1 MAVVCGGLSGWVGI
15 VSIVREHLM
24 LIGCCHCGE
33 QSESSQSASGSAGAS
48 ASASD
53 GGSASASASSASES
67 VSSDSTPPYG
77 ECVHC
82 NAGISPSVYE
92 FTWTLANN
100 CPWSPD
106 TGQPE
111 VGCYDNFSFPVQL
124 QRDFF
129 TWSPGGGGVIPPS
142 NSCLWRS
149 TSIGGVSVDGEGQCS
164 PWPAIQLAIGQD
176 DLGNYRVLLQ
186 ILWAGPY
193 TPTDPPL
200 PITVSGFLVYEKVFS
215 ELPPNCLASMDLDW
229 LIAGGNYD
237 LPGFPNGVAYGP
249 GCNAAYGDPFTGASS
264 FPGIVTI
271 APLL

>member
-1 MAVVCGGLSGWVGI
+1 
-15 VSIVREHLM
+15 M
-24 LIGCCHCGE
+24 LIGCCHCGD

-53 GGSASASASSASES
+53 GGSASASSASAS
-67 VSSDSTPPYG
+67 ASSDSTPPYG
-77 ECVHC
+77 ECVNC
-82 NAGISPSVYE
+82 NAGISASVYK

-124 QRDFF
+124 QRDSF
-129 TWSPGGGGVIPPS
+129 TWSAVSGRTVS
-142 NSCLWRS
+142 ENACLWRS
-149 TSIGGVSVDGEGQCS
+149 TGVGGVSVDGDGQCS
-164 PWPAIQLAIGQD
+164 PWPYIELAIDQD
-176 DLGNYRVLLQ
+176 DLGVYRMSLQ
-186 ILWAGPY
+186 IIWNGPY
-193 TPTDPPL
+193 DDPPL
-200 PITVSGFLVYEKVFS
+200 PITLSGWLFYEKVFGD
-215 ELPPNCLASMDLDW
+215 LPPNCLASTELDW
-229 LIAGGNYD
+229 LLAGGNYE

-249 GCNAAYGDPFTGASS
+249 GCNAAYGDSSTGASS